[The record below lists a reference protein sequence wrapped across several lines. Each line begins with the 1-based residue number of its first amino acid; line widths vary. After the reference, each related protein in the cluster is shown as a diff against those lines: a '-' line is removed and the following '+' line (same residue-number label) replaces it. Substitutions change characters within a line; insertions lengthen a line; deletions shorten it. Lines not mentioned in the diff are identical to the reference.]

1 MDIPAVECSARYG
14 MDMAPAAPKKYARGF
29 LCGGD

>member
-1 MDIPAVECSARYG
+1 MDIPAVGYSARYG
-14 MDMAPAAPKKYARGF
+14 MDRGSGRSKKYARGF